1 MFSVGCE
8 ISPFIPT
15 RSEPIGDCGVGFN
28 PYDASTWG
36 PCIFAIGYWSMGCA
50 LDNHVHVSYVGE

>member
-1 MFSVGCE
+1 MNLL
-8 ISPFIPT
+8 ILILILT
-15 RSEPIGDCGVGFN
+15 ILISEPNGDCGVGFN

-36 PCIFAIGYWSMGCA
+36 PCVFAIGYWSMGCA